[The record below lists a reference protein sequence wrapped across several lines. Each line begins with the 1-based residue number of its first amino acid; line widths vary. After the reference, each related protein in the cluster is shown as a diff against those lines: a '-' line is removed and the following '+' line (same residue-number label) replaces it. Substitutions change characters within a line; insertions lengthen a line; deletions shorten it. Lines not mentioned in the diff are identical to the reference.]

1 MKTNIKKISAV
12 TVAFIAMIICC
23 ILLPISAF
31 ALTSDDIPALA
42 EGKHYYYVDG
52 NENDQWVF
60 TNDEWQHCDIVD
72 NSENLSAVTD
82 AVRKEM
88 IKRSTNISLYIATKT
103 DGYNEKLDPS
113 DPNYESNSEA
123 LSTPAIEKIF
133 NSIIA
138 DVYKTDGITDNL
150 EKAKS
155 GIYLDMLTL
164 SISSTNESGRLI
176 ASDWGEYSYYK
187 LVLKAKYSTTAQMEN
202 KVNDFIQQ
210 WQKIFIED
218 NAVIQNPALNI
229 NEKNYYIVKTIYNF
243 LSDNTIYDTNVKE
256 NTDGNFGP
264 ETDQYKNSHSA
275 YGAMFG
281 NTVDESGSLDT
292 NLYEYEVYTDS
303 MGLTR
308 IKKQN
313 QGLSVCDGYSLL
325 TYYLCQLNGIN
336 CDIINGDYDEASN
349 MDSDPHAWNIIY
361 LCPSDS
367 EAYSLSEGKWY
378 LFDGT
383 YAATSP
389 ISVKL
394 DSINIVDYN
403 YFLRGTSNKAFDS
416 KSHQQLTS
424 VVSGIDEND
433 YRFNSSSIDC
443 SDAWVVLTR
452 RIDAD
457 NYLKIENY
465 FLISPDLKY
474 YKINADT
481 LEIVECDKNIVYDG
495 NSYYYN
501 MNIQNLANGIEYILK
516 ESTPQ
521 PFKDAGKYTLS
532 CKSIDE
538 SKELYALTFDITHLD
553 MSKWDGYQHF
563 KWGDG
568 TSTKDLIN
576 TDLGQSAQ
584 VEFRGATLSFTVE
597 IQDVAGQTL
606 TEGTNYV
613 IRYKAADGN
622 EIDAPFLPGS
632 YCIEIDF
639 NQNTKDNYQGTL
651 DIPFVITK
659 GDFSKFQTTP
669 IDNITFGADILKGCG
684 SLYLSSANIELKNG
698 VDYTVALQDPSRVN
712 VGDEGCII
720 YTALPTSNYLKSG
733 TQLYRNYKVSNQR
746 NLSSYDKKKVNRSYT
761 YTGNAILLDYF
772 DIIIGDKTYT
782 LYNNRDYVIISYRN
796 NVNVGTGYV
805 TVQFIGNFCGQAELG
820 FQIYKPEQNPSNP
833 SNPSNQQSLN
843 NQNSEFVSQTPQ
855 VSISVQDNLTYN
867 GTPQTPSAVV
877 TVNGVALISGV
888 DYSVSALPSG
898 AGVYECTVQGLGQY
912 SYINHKAVVFINPAK
927 ITGGNTKPSSTST
940 VTISWN
946 GQGEKCYY
954 EVYTYDAK
962 KKQWVLVAKTKS
974 TSFKTNYYV
983 NNGKKVKVK
992 GNSQYKYRVRAYYS
1006 VSVNGKAYTKY
1017 GDFTDISGVTKISAP
1032 ASPKAKKGKKSFKLS
1047 WKKVS
1052 NASGYEITYATDSK
1066 FKKNKKICKV
1076 NKGKT
1081 TSATIKKLKAGKTYY
1096 VKIRAYQNVNGKKVY
1111 SGYTK
1116 TIKVKVS

>member
-1 MKTNIKKISAV
+1 MRKISKLKISLASSV
-12 TVAFIAMIICC
+12 SVLLMLCL
-23 ILLPISAF
+23 LLPFSAF
-31 ALTSDDIPALA
+31 ATEKYSSINGEELSVYINRTYSSTYADTEEKEKDFKEFAKKWQETFIT
-42 EGKHYYYVDG
+42 E
-52 NENDQWVF
+52 NEV
-60 TNDEWQHCDIVD
+60 
-72 NSENLSAVTD
+72 
-82 AVRKEM
+82 
-88 IKRSTNISLYIATKT
+88 IKR
-103 DGYNEKLDPS
+103 
-113 DPNYESNSEA
+113 
-123 LSTPAIEKIF
+123 
-133 NSIIA
+133 
-138 DVYKTDGITDNL
+138 
-150 EKAKS
+150 
-155 GIYLDMLTL
+155 
-164 SISSTNESGRLI
+164 
-176 ASDWGEYSYYK
+176 
-187 LVLKAKYSTTAQMEN
+187 TT
-202 KVNDFIQQ
+202 
-210 WQKIFIED
+210 
-218 NAVIQNPALNI
+218 NI

-243 LSDNTIYDTNVKE
+243 LSDNTFYDRDVQK
-256 NTDGNFGP
+256 NTDGNYGP
-264 ETDQYKNSHSA
+264 ETEQFKNSHSA
-275 YGAMFG
+275 YGAAFG
-281 NTVDESGSLDT
+281 YTLNEAGLPDLNKYVWDT
-292 NLYEYEVYTDS
+292 YTDS
-303 MGLTR
+303 TGLTR
-308 IKKQN
+308 IKN
-313 QGLSVCDGYSLL
+313 YDQGLAVCDGYSQF
-325 TYYLCQLNGIN
+325 TKYICTLNGIECEN
-336 CDIINGDYDEASN
+336 IHGEFSGTTEEEKDRHEWNVIKLYPSN
-349 MDSDPHAWNIIY
+349 SSVQNE
-361 LCPSDS
+361 S
-367 EAYSLSEGKWY
+367 EAKWY
-378 LFDGT
+378 YFDAT
-383 YAATSP
+383 YAATS
-389 ISVKL
+389 SKSLKL
-394 DSINIVDYN
+394 VEFSFVDYS
-403 YFLRGTSNKAFDS
+403 YFLRGSSNKSFTTN
-416 KSHQQLTS
+416 HQQLITEF
-424 VVSGIDEND
+424 SGLDTND
-433 YRFNSSSIDC
+433 YEFTSAINIEGNKP
-443 SDAWVVLTR
+443 WVILTR
-452 RIDAD
+452 RP
-457 NYLKIENY
+457 NENNELKIENY
-465 FLISPDLKY
+465 FFISPENSYFKLEKNDEDN
-474 YKINADT
+474 YKLT
-481 LEIVECDKNIVYDG
+481 PCDNDIEYDG

-501 MNIQNLANGIEYILK
+501 INIQNLANGIEYILK

-538 SKELYALTFDITHLD
+538 SKELYVLTFDITPLD
-553 MSKWDGYQHF
+553 MSKWEGYQHF
-563 KWGDG
+563 MWGDG
-568 TSTKDLIN
+568 TNTKDLIN

-597 IQDVAGQTL
+597 IKDVAGQTL

-613 IRYKAADGN
+613 IRYKADGN
-622 EIDAPFLPGS
+622 EISAPVLPGS

-639 NQNTKDNYQGTL
+639 NQNTNDNYQGTL
-651 DIPFVITK
+651 NIPFEIIK

-669 IDNITFGADILKGCG
+669 IDNITFGDDILKGCG
-684 SLYLSSANIELKNG
+684 SLDLSSAGIEFKNG

-712 VGDEGCII
+712 FGDEGYII

-833 SNPSNQQSLN
+833 SNPSNQHSLN
-843 NQNSEFVSQTPQ
+843 NQNSEFVSQSPQ

-888 DYSVSALPSG
+888 DYSVSALPAG
-898 AGVYECTVQGLGQY
+898 AGAYECIIQGLGQY
-912 SYINHKAVVFINPAK
+912 SYINHRAVVFINPAK

-1047 WKKVS
+1047 WKAVT

-1096 VKIRAYQNVNGKKVY
+1096 VKVRAYQNVNGKKVY

>member
-1 MKTNIKKISAV
+1 MKNNLKSKLLISSIISALL
-12 TVAFIAMIICC
+12 IIC
-23 ILLPISAF
+23 IAFPFSVFASDDYVYTATEEELEAF
-31 ALTSDDIPALA
+31 ANT
-42 EGKHYYYVDG
+42 
-52 NENDQWVF
+52 
-60 TNDEWQHCDIVD
+60 WQ
-72 NSENLSAVTD
+72 
-82 AVRKEM
+82 KEF
-88 IKRSTNISLYIATKT
+88 I
-103 DGYNEKLDPS
+103 
-113 DPNYESNSEA
+113 ESN
-123 LSTPAIEKIF
+123 T
-133 NSIIA
+133 
-138 DVYKTDGITDNL
+138 
-150 EKAKS
+150 
-155 GIYLDMLTL
+155 
-164 SISSTNESGRLI
+164 
-176 ASDWGEYSYYK
+176 
-187 LVLKAKYSTTAQMEN
+187 
-202 KVNDFIQQ
+202 
-210 WQKIFIED
+210 
-218 NAVIQNPALNI
+218 VIQNSSNI
-229 NEKNYYIVKTIYNF
+229 NEKNYYIIKTLYNF
-243 LSDNTIYDTNVKE
+243 LSDNTLYDNEVYHVKDE
-256 NTDGNFGP
+256 DSAEYDKNNNGRYT
-264 ETDQYKNSHSA
+264 NSHNA
-275 YGAMFG
+275 YGAAFG
-281 NTVDESGSLDT
+281 NKIGKTYNWDT
-292 NLYEYEVYTDS
+292 YTDS

-308 IKKQN
+308 IKKYN
-313 QGLSVCDGYSLL
+313 QGLAVCDGYSQF
-325 TYYLCQLNGIN
+325 TKYICTLNGIECEN
-336 CDIINGDYDEASN
+336 IQGEFSGTTKEEKDRHEWNVIKLYPSNSSVQEEAS
-349 MDSDPHAWNIIY
+349 A
-361 LCPSDS
+361 
-367 EAYSLSEGKWY
+367 KWY
-378 LFDGT
+378 YFDAT
-383 YAATSP
+383 YAATS
-389 ISVKL
+389 SKSLKL
-394 DSINIVDYN
+394 DEFSFVDYS
-403 YFLRGTSNKAFDS
+403 YFLRGSENKSFTTN
-416 KSHQQLTS
+416 HQQLITEF
-424 VVSGIDEND
+424 SGLDTND
-433 YRFNSSSIDC
+433 YKFTSAINIEGNKP
-443 SDAWVVLTR
+443 WVILTR
-452 RIDAD
+452 RPNPDD
-457 NYLKIENY
+457 ELNIENY
-465 FLISPDLKY
+465 FFISPENKY
-474 YKINADT
+474 FKLNKTDDGKFEFI
-481 LEIVECDKNIVYDG
+481 ECNKDIEYNG
-495 NSYYYN
+495 NGYYYN
-501 MNIQNLANGIEYILK
+501 MNIQNFANGVEYTF
-516 ESTPQ
+516 SDQ
-521 PFKDAGKYTLS
+521 YVKDSGPYSLNAFSVDGSKNLYTLS
-532 CKSIDE
+532 
-538 SKELYALTFDITHLD
+538 FDVSPLD
-553 MSKWDGYQHF
+553 MSKWEGYQHF
-563 KWGDG
+563 MWGDG
-568 TSTKDLIN
+568 TNTKDLIN

-597 IQDVAGQTL
+597 IKDVAGQTL

-613 IRYKAADGN
+613 IRYKADGN
-622 EIDAPFLPGS
+622 EISAPVLPGS

-639 NQNTKDNYQGTL
+639 NQNTNDNYQGTL
-651 DIPFVITK
+651 NIPFEITK

-669 IDNITFGADILKGCG
+669 IDNITFGDDILKGCG
-684 SLYLSSANIELKNG
+684 SLDLSSAGIEFKNG

-712 VGDEGCII
+712 VGDEGYII

-733 TQLYRNYKVSNQR
+733 TQLYGNYKVSNQR

-820 FQIYKPEQNPSNP
+820 FQIYMPEQNPSNP

-843 NQNSEFVSQTPQ
+843 NQNSEFVSQSPQ

-888 DYSVSALPSG
+888 DYSVSALPAG
-898 AGVYECTVQGLGQY
+898 AGAYECSIQGLGQY
-912 SYINHKAVVFINPAK
+912 SYINHRAVVFINPAK

>member
-1 MKTNIKKISAV
+1 MKTNIKKISAI

-88 IKRSTNISLYIATKT
+88 INRNTNISLYIATKA

-281 NTVDESGSLDT
+281 NTVDESGNLDT

-325 TYYLCQLNGIN
+325 TYYLCQLNGID

-443 SDAWVVLTR
+443 SDTWVVLTR
-452 RIDAD
+452 RIDAY
-457 NYLKIENY
+457 NYHKIENY

-501 MNIQNLANGIEYILK
+501 MNIQNFVNGIEY
-516 ESTPQ
+516 SCSDQ
-521 PFKDAGKYTLS
+521 YFKDSGTYSFKAVSVDGTKDLYTL
-532 CKSIDE
+532 I
-538 SKELYALTFDITHLD
+538 FDIAPLD
-553 MSKWDGYQHF
+553 MSNWGGYKSF
-563 KWGDG
+563 MWGDG
-568 TSTKDLIN
+568 TNTKDLIN
-576 TDLGQSAQ
+576 SDLGQSAN

-606 TEGTNYV
+606 AEGTNYV
-613 IRYKAADGN
+613 IRYKADGN
-622 EIDAPFLPGS
+622 EISAPYLPGS

-639 NQNTKDNYQGTL
+639 NQNTNDNYQGAL
-651 DIPFVITK
+651 IIPFVITK
-659 GDFSKFQTTP
+659 GDFSKFQTIP
-669 IDNITFGADILKGCG
+669 IDNIPFGADILSGCG
-684 SLYLSSANIELKNG
+684 SLYLSSVGIELKNG

-712 VGDEGCII
+712 VGDEGNII
-720 YTALPTSNYLKSG
+720 YTALPTSEYLKSG
-733 TQLYRNYKVSNQR
+733 TQLYRSYRVSRQYD
-746 NLSSYDKKKVNRSYT
+746 LSPLNGKQINSYYA
-761 YTGNAILLDYF
+761 YTGNAITPSDFTLE
-772 DIIIGDKTYT
+772 ISIGGKQYT
-782 LYNNRDYVIISYRN
+782 LSPNRDFVIMSYRN
-796 NVNVGTGYV
+796 NVNVGMGYV

-820 FQIYKPEQNPSNP
+820 FQIYMPEQANPSNP
-833 SNPSNQQSLN
+833 SDPSNQQSLN
-843 NQNSEFVSQTPQ
+843 NQNSEFVSQSPQ

-867 GTPQTPSAVV
+867 GTSQTPSAVV
-877 TVNGVALISGV
+877 TVNGVSLISGA

-898 AGVYECTVQGLGQY
+898 AGAYECSIQGLGQY
-912 SYINHKAVVFINPAK
+912 SYINHRAVVFVNPAK

-940 VTISWN
+940 VTIGWDS
-946 GQGEKCYY
+946 QGDKCYY

-962 KKQWVLVAKTKS
+962 KKKWVLVAKTES

-992 GNSQYKYRVRAYYS
+992 GNSQYKFRVRAYYS
-1006 VSVNGKAYTKY
+1006 ASVNGTVYTKY
-1017 GDFTDISGVTKISAP
+1017 GDFTDIIGVTKISAP
-1032 ASPKAKKGKKSFKLS
+1032 ASPNAKKGKNSFKLS

-1066 FKKNKKICKV
+1066 FKKNKKVCNV

-1096 VKIRAYQNVNGKKVY
+1096 VKVRAYQNVNGKKVY

-1116 TIKVKVS
+1116 TVKVKI